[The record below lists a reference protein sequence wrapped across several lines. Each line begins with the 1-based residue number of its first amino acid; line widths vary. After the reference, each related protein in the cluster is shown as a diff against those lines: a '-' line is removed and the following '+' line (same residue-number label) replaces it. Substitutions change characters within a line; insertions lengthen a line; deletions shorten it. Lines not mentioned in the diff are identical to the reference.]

1 MTRARR
7 IAIRIE
13 SWARQLALFAFWLRN
28 GYMPMRAWS
37 TAGRTCEP
45 RKPLHQVVVRT

>member
-1 MTRARR
+1 MNRRRR

-13 SWARQLALFAFWLRN
+13 AWTRQWSLFAFWLRN

-45 RKPLHQVVVRT
+45 RKPLRLMVVRT